1 MSLTPDF
8 LCSVLGMG
16 SSDEWSDVQDIID
29 STPELDVCPETRL
42 DRTGSRCSLS
52 QALDEIQ
59 GAFGGGDTV
68 SLYPSAGL
76 SLTSISVSFLS
87 LKQNSEFQNSQGCH
101 RGPLSPKKNI
111 TKS

>member
-1 MSLTPDF
+1 MNSKDADQVAFMNRAEASGCPLTPDL

-59 GAFGGGDTV
+59 SAFRG
-68 SLYPSAGL
+68 GL
-76 SLTSISVSFLS
+76 SLTRYISQL
-87 LKQNSEFQNSQGCH
+87 
-101 RGPLSPKKNI
+101 PSPAAK
-111 TKS
+111 